1 MLFRACIYVH
11 DCLWFLLFSVC
22 FHLIFVFVWRSL
34 CFFCFTLFVGNDVG
48 AVVIGVIGLFD
59 DCLLR
64 FFVITFMYIHKDSF
78 ALFGWVVCLL
88 LLFIFAL

>member
-1 MLFRACIYVH
+1 MFLFGEVCVFFVLL
-11 DCLWFLLFSVC
+11 CLLA
-22 FHLIFVFVWRSL
+22 
-34 CFFCFTLFVGNDVG
+34 TMYVG